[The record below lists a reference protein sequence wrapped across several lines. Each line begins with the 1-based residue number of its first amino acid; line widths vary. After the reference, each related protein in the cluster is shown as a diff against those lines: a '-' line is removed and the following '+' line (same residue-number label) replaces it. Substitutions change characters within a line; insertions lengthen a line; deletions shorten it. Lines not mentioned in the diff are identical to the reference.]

1 MNEEIEESG
10 LIIQDFTA
18 VSEWEIFILK
28 IEETLKEWQFSF
40 TLKERPLE
48 SKDFSKY
55 PWKISKETI
64 SFDEEQFKINR
75 YQLCVPESEKN
86 IQNFEDSEKYCQV
99 FYDLSTS
106 DNDFDSISNKFVN
119 DIPPIAVW
127 FGLRDFIVLSYND
140 IISESRIKLLLSSI
154 SIAINNIGCEVPIFI
169 RIRESW
175 QNSYLGI
182 CESKGLCIKF
192 DTIHL
197 RRIPAQ
203 CHNLIG
209 ILDLFKGKIAST
221 ISLDTVSIS
230 ARFSYF
236 LSDWPLQFWTQQ
248 PPDFDFLHGQAYGM
262 SDFASLPFGAINDPI
277 KSFSLYASWMRLSD
291 DTVVDSQS
299 YTDFDP
305 LLAPIC
311 SVRVDPVEKSTCLLF
326 DYYNEFLGLS
336 KNDKSLNDFLM
347 ETNFTFSEKNS
358 FEIPIKSPIKKISS
372 KISDESPSS
381 VTRDLEGPLSDVT
394 IIPLLKFLFL
404 NSKSSDEEHIVSNM
418 LK

>member
-28 IEETLKEWQFSF
+28 IEETLKEWQFSYMS
-40 TLKERPLE
+40 KEKPLE

-55 PWKISKETI
+55 PWKINKEII
-64 SFDEEQFKINR
+64 SFDEEQFRITR
-75 YQLCVPESEKN
+75 YQLSVPESEKN
-86 IQNFEDSEKYCQV
+86 NQNLEESEKYCQV

-106 DNDFDSISNKFVN
+106 DNDFDSISNKFAN

-140 IISESRIKLLLSSI
+140 IVSESRIKLLLSSI
-154 SIAINNIGCEVPIFI
+154 SIAINNVGCEVPIFI
-169 RIRESW
+169 QIRESW
-175 QNSYLGI
+175 QNCYLGI

-236 LSDWPLQFWTQQ
+236 LSDWPSQFWTQQ
-248 PPDFDFLHGQAYGM
+248 PPDFDFLHGQTFGM
-262 SDFASLPFGAINDPI
+262 SNFASLPFGAIYDPI

-311 SVRVDPVEKSTCLLF
+311 SVRADPVDKSSCLLF
-326 DYYNEFLGLS
+326 DYYNEFLVLC
-336 KNDKSLNDFLM
+336 KNDQLLNELLI
-347 ETNFTFSEKNS
+347 ETNNLDFSQRNSLFPMKNPNM
-358 FEIPIKSPIKKISS
+358 IVAS

-381 VTRDLEGPLSDVT
+381 VEREPVGPISNE
-394 IIPLLKFLFL
+394 IIVSLLKFLFL
-404 NSKSSDEEHIVSNM
+404 NSKSSDEQSTVSKNFE
-418 LK
+418 